1 MWDWRPAIAS
11 TVVHGAFGAV
21 KAPSTLRI
29 RSPRAPLWPNG
40 RTMAP
45 RIQVGTASW
54 TDKSLVECRRFYPR
68 GCSSAGDRLRYYAS
82 QFPMVEVD
90 SSYYA
95 LPSARNA
102 ALWAERTPRG
112 FRFNVKAFRI
122 FTGHQTPA
130 QALPRDIA
138 SALADHFAGKRN
150 VYYKDL
156 PDPIRDE
163 LWARFE
169 HGIRPLHEAGK
180 LTCVHFQFPPWV
192 VPGSG
197 WYAHIGE
204 CAARLPGYQLATE
217 FRQESW
223 FDAEHRDATLAF
235 ERGHGFAHVVVDA
248 PQGFRNSVPQLWEAA
263 SPKLAIVRLHGRNAK
278 AWNVKGATA
287 ASDRFNY
294 DYPDAELAGLATRI
308 GVLATR
314 VELVQVVFNNN
325 YEDQG
330 QRNAKT
336 LQGMLGGD
344 AAPAG

>member
-1 MWDWRPAIAS
+1 MAARPI
-11 TVVHGAFGAV
+11 
-21 KAPSTLRI
+21 
-29 RSPRAPLWPNG
+29 
-40 RTMAP
+40 

-54 TDKSLVECRRFYPR
+54 TDKTLIDSKRFYPK
-68 GCSSAGDRLRYYAS
+68 GCSSAEDRLRYYAS

-102 ALWAERTPRG
+102 ELWAARTPAG
-112 FRFNVKAFRI
+112 FSFNVKAFRI

-138 SALADHFAGKRN
+138 EALADHFDRKKN

-156 PDPIRDE
+156 PVPIRDD

-169 HGIRPLHEAGK
+169 RGIRPLAEAGK
-180 LTCVHFQFPPWV
+180 LTAIHFQFPPWV
-192 VPGSG
+192 FPSRE
-197 WYAHIGE
+197 WHAHIEE
-204 CAARLPGYQLATE
+204 CAARLAGVQLATE
-217 FRQESW
+217 FRQQSW

-235 ERGHGFAHVVVDA
+235 ERAHDFAHVVVDA
-248 PQGFRNSVPQLWEAA
+248 PQGFKNSVPPVWEAA
-263 SPKLAIVRLHGRNAK
+263 SPKLAIVRLHGRNA
-278 AWNVKGATA
+278 ATWNVKGASA

-294 DYPDAELAGLATRI
+294 DYPDAELTEIAGKIKDLA
-308 GVLATR
+308 AH
-314 VELVQVVFNNN
+314 VELIQVIFNNN

-336 LQGMLGGD
+336 LQHLLD
-344 AAPAG
+344 